1 MAAALTV
8 LKLGI
13 QPRHIKEALI
23 DFIPAFGRQEEQIVD
38 EKKVKILLSKNPA
51 GFNASLRTALDMKPK
66 VLLLALNDRI
76 PDGRDVSWIWDVD
89 FEMIPADCK
98 IIVSGDRVY
107 DMALRIEYSATG
119 YKRLETRK
127 MIVEPDLKKAINKGL
142 ETILRGET
150 YYILA
155 TYSAMLD
162 IRKIIIGRKI
172 L

>member
-1 MAAALTV
+1 
-8 LKLGI
+8 
-13 QPRHIKEALI
+13 
-23 DFIPAFGRQEEQIVD
+23 
-38 EKKVKILLSKNPA
+38 
-51 GFNASLRTALDMKPK
+51 
-66 VLLLALNDRI
+66 
-76 PDGRDVSWIWDVD
+76 
-89 FEMIPADCK
+89 
-98 IIVSGDRVY
+98 
-107 DMALRIEYSATG
+107 
-119 YKRLETRK
+119 

>member
-1 MAAALTV
+1 
-8 LKLGI
+8 
-13 QPRHIKEALI
+13 
-23 DFIPAFGRQEEQIVD
+23 
-38 EKKVKILLSKNPA
+38 
-51 GFNASLRTALDMKPK
+51 MKPK

-107 DMALRIEYSATG
+107 DMVLRIEYSATG